1 VPRLALVIETGG
13 QLEKTASG
21 RIPNLKYELYKQ
33 GQDPFAMSCEEDILL
48 LTQCIGELPGL
59 EKKVL
64 VLYYLENILL
74 VDIAAGFGL
83 SEARTCRILVGTID
97 LLQSRVRRIPPNP
110 DPRHRQRTNAN
121 EGAVASR
128 DKTPQELLT

>member
-1 VPRLALVIETGG
+1 MSG
-13 QLEKTASG
+13 EK
-21 RIPNLKYELYKQ
+21 
-33 GQDPFAMSCEEDILL
+33 DILL
-48 LTQCIGELPGL
+48 LVRCIAELPRL
-59 EKKVL
+59 QKKL
-64 VLYYLENILL
+64 LALYYLENMPL
-74 VDIAAGFGL
+74 VDIAAGFGP

-97 LLQSRVRRIPPNP
+97 LLQSRVRRTPPNP